1 MRTGIHE
8 RRSDSVIRLT
18 KAGEYGLRAIR
29 YLVESG
35 IENRISIGDISVEKK
50 IPEPF
55 LRKLFKPLV
64 KQGIIN
70 STRGVSGG
78 VRLARPPEDISVLE
92 VVEAL
97 EGPLALNECLLEDNV
112 CEFLN
117 ECGMHDVWDEA
128 QAAMAK
134 VLKSKNLTHLTK

>member
-1 MRTGIHE
+1 M
-8 RRSDSVIRLT
+8 IRLT
-18 KAGEYGLRAIR
+18 KAGEYGLRAVR
-29 YLVESG
+29 YLVEKG
-35 IENRISIGDISVEKK
+35 DENRISIGDISINRN

-64 KQGIIN
+64 QQGIIN

-78 VRLARPPEDISVLE
+78 VKLARDPKDITVLE

-97 EGPLALNECLLEDNV
+97 EGPLALNECLLDEAA
-112 CEFLN
+112 CEFLS
-117 ECGMHDVWDEA
+117 ECGMHDVWEEA

-134 VLKSKNLTHLTK
+134 VLRSKNLTDLKK

>member
-1 MRTGIHE
+1 M
-8 RRSDSVIRLT
+8 IRLT
-18 KAGEYGLRAIR
+18 KAGEYGLRAVR
-29 YLVESG
+29 YLVENEG
-35 IENRISIGDISVEKK
+35 ETRISIGDISENKK

-64 KQGIIN
+64 QHGIIN

-78 VRLARPPEDISVLE
+78 VRLSRAPDEITVLE

-97 EGPLALNECLLEDNV
+97 EGPLALNECLLDDAA
-112 CEFLN
+112 CEFLS

-134 VLKSKNLTHLTK
+134 VLRSKNLTHLTK

>member
-1 MRTGIHE
+1 MSLQT
-8 RRSDSVIRLT
+8 RSRIVIRLT
-18 KAGEYGLRAIR
+18 KAGEYGLRAVR
-29 YLVESG
+29 YLVENG
-35 IENRISIGDISVEKK
+35 DEVRVSIGDISNEKN

-64 KQGIIN
+64 QQGIIN
-70 STRGVSGG
+70 STRGVAGG
-78 VRLARPPEDISVLE
+78 VRLARKPEEITVLE

-97 EGPLALNECLLEDNV
+97 EGPLALNECLLDDAA
-112 CEFLN
+112 CEFLA

-134 VLKSKNLTHLTK
+134 VLRAKNLTHLVK

>member
-1 MRTGIHE
+1 M
-8 RRSDSVIRLT
+8 IRLT

-29 YLVESG
+29 YLVENG
-35 IENRISIGDISVEKK
+35 DEARISIGDISVEKK

-64 KQGIIN
+64 QQGIIN

-78 VRLARPPEDISVLE
+78 VRLARMPEEISVLE

-97 EGPLALNECLLEDNV
+97 EGPLALNECLLADV
-112 CEFLN
+112 SCEFLD
-117 ECGMHDVWDEA
+117 ECGMHDVWEET

-134 VLKSKNLTHLTK
+134 VLRSKNLTDLIK

>member
-1 MRTGIHE
+1 M
-8 RRSDSVIRLT
+8 IRLT

-29 YLVESG
+29 YLVENG
-35 IENRISIGDISVEKK
+35 DKERISIGDISIHKN

-64 KQGIIN
+64 QQGIIN

-78 VRLARPPEDISVLE
+78 VRLARQPDEITVLE

-97 EGPLALNECLLEDNV
+97 EGPLALNDCLLDDSA
-112 CEFLN
+112 CEFLA
-117 ECGMHDVWDEA
+117 ECGMHDVWEEA

-134 VLKSKNLTHLTK
+134 VLRSKNLLDLKK

>member
-1 MRTGIHE
+1 M
-8 RRSDSVIRLT
+8 IRLT

-29 YLVESG
+29 YLVENG
-35 IENRISIGDISVEKK
+35 EEERVSIGDISLAKN

-64 KQGIIN
+64 QQGIIH
-70 STRGVSGG
+70 STRGVTGG
-78 VRLARPPEDISVLE
+78 VRLARQPEEITVLE

-97 EGPLALNECLLEDNV
+97 EGPLALNECLLDENE
-112 CEFLN
+112 CEFLA
-117 ECGMHDVWDEA
+117 ECGMHDVWEEA

-134 VLKSKNLTHLTK
+134 VLRAKNLTHLTK

>member
-1 MRTGIHE
+1 M
-8 RRSDSVIRLT
+8 IRLT
-18 KAGEYGLRAIR
+18 KAGEYGLRAVR
-29 YLVESG
+29 YLVENGDKS
-35 IENRISIGDISVEKK
+35 RISIGDISENKK

-64 KQGIIN
+64 QQGIIF

-78 VRLARPPEDISVLE
+78 VRLSRDPKEITVLE

-97 EGPLALNECLLEDNV
+97 EGPLALNECLLEDAS
-112 CEFLN
+112 CEFVT
-117 ECGMHDVWDEA
+117 ECGMYDVWDEA

-134 VLKSKNLTHLTK
+134 VLRSKNLTDLTR

>member
-1 MRTGIHE
+1 M
-8 RRSDSVIRLT
+8 IRLT

-29 YLVESG
+29 FLVESG
-35 IENRISIGDISVEKK
+35 DESRISIGDISIEKK

-64 KQGIIN
+64 QHDIII

-78 VRLARPPEDISVLE
+78 VRLSRKPEDINILE

-97 EGPLALNECLLEDNV
+97 EGPLALNECLMDDNS
-112 CEFLN
+112 CEFMN
-117 ECGMHDVWDEA
+117 ECGMHDVWEQA
-128 QAAMAK
+128 QSAMAK
-134 VLKSKNLTHLTK
+134 VLKSKNLTDLTKTTN

>member
-1 MRTGIHE
+1 M
-8 RRSDSVIRLT
+8 IRLT
-18 KAGEYGLRAIR
+18 KAGEYGLRAVR
-29 YLVESG
+29 YMVENADKG
-35 IENRISIGDISVEKK
+35 RVSIGDISENKN

-64 KQGIIN
+64 QQEIII

-78 VRLARPPEDISVLE
+78 VKLARKPEEITVLE

-97 EGPLALNECLLEDNV
+97 EGPLALNECLLDDAA
-112 CEFLN
+112 CEFLA
-117 ECGMHDVWDEA
+117 ECGMHDVWEEA

-134 VLKSKNLTHLTK
+134 VLRSKNLTDLSK

>member
-1 MRTGIHE
+1 M
-8 RRSDSVIRLT
+8 IRLT
-18 KAGEYGLRAIR
+18 KAGEYGLRAVR
-29 YLVESG
+29 YLVENVDKS
-35 IENRISIGDISVEKK
+35 RISIGDISENKK

-64 KQGIIN
+64 QQGIIN

-78 VRLARPPEDISVLE
+78 VRLARDPKEITILE

-97 EGPLALNECLLEDNV
+97 EGPLALNECLLEDST
-112 CEFLN
+112 CEFLD
-117 ECGMHDVWDEA
+117 ECGMHNVWEEA

-134 VLKSKNLTHLTK
+134 VLRSKNLTDLKL

>member
-1 MRTGIHE
+1 M
-8 RRSDSVIRLT
+8 IRLT
-18 KAGEYGLRAIR
+18 KAGEYGLRAVR
-29 YLVESG
+29 YLVENVDQ
-35 IENRISIGDISVEKK
+35 ERISIGDISINKK

-64 KQGIIN
+64 QQGIIV

-78 VRLARPPEDISVLE
+78 VRLSRNPKYITVLE

-97 EGPLALNECLLEDNV
+97 EGPLALNECLLDDSA
-112 CEFLN
+112 CEFLS
-117 ECGMHDVWDEA
+117 ECGMHDVWEEA

-134 VLKSKNLTHLTK
+134 VLRARNLSDLTKSHH

>member
-1 MRTGIHE
+1 M
-8 RRSDSVIRLT
+8 IRLT

-35 IENRISIGDISVEKK
+35 NDSRISIGDISVQKK

-64 KQGIIN
+64 QHGIIN

-78 VRLARPPEDISVLE
+78 VRLARNPEEITILE

-97 EGPLALNECLLEDNV
+97 EGPLALNECLLDDVN
-112 CEFLN
+112 CEFLD
-117 ECGMHDVWDEA
+117 ECGMHDVWEEA
-128 QAAMAK
+128 QTAMAK
-134 VLKSKNLTHLTK
+134 VLRAKNLTDLTK

>member
-1 MRTGIHE
+1 M
-8 RRSDSVIRLT
+8 IRLT

-29 YLVESG
+29 YLVEQSDA
-35 IENRISIGDISVEKK
+35 ERVSIGDISASKH

-64 KQGIIN
+64 QNNIIS
-70 STRGVSGG
+70 STRGVAGG
-78 VRLARPPEDISVLE
+78 VRLSRPAQEISVLE

-97 EGPLALNECLLEDNV
+97 EGPLALNECLLEDSA
-112 CEFLN
+112 CEFMS

-134 VLKSKNLTHLTK
+134 VLRSKDLTQLLKR

>member
-1 MRTGIHE
+1 
-8 RRSDSVIRLT
+8 VIRLT
-18 KAGEYGLRAIR
+18 KAGEYGLRAVR
-29 YLVESG
+29 YLVENVDKS
-35 IENRISIGDISVEKK
+35 RISIGDISENKK

-64 KQGIIN
+64 QQGIIN

-78 VRLARPPEDISVLE
+78 VRLARDPKEITILE

-97 EGPLALNECLLEDNV
+97 EGPLALNECLLEDST
-112 CEFLN
+112 CEFLD
-117 ECGMHDVWDEA
+117 ECGMHNVWEEA

-134 VLKSKNLTHLTK
+134 VLRSKNLTDLKL

>member
-1 MRTGIHE
+1 M
-8 RRSDSVIRLT
+8 IRLT
-18 KAGEYGLRAIR
+18 KAGEYGLRAVR
-29 YLVESG
+29 YLVENGDES
-35 IENRISIGDISVEKK
+35 RISIGDISENKK

-64 KQGIIN
+64 QQGIIN

-78 VRLARPPEDISVLE
+78 VRLARAPEEITVLE

-97 EGPLALNECLLEDNV
+97 EGPLALNQCLLEDDA
-112 CEFLN
+112 CEFLS
-117 ECGMHDVWDEA
+117 ECGMHDVWEEA

-134 VLKSKNLTHLTK
+134 VLRSKNLMDLTK

>member
-1 MRTGIHE
+1 M
-8 RRSDSVIRLT
+8 IRLT
-18 KAGEYGLRAIR
+18 KAGEYGLRAVR
-29 YLVESG
+29 YLVENG
-35 IENRISIGDISVEKK
+35 DEHRISIGDISENKN

-64 KQGIIN
+64 QQGIIN

-78 VRLARPPEDISVLE
+78 VRLARGPKEITVLE

-97 EGPLALNECLLEDNV
+97 EGPLALNECLLEDV
-112 CEFLN
+112 SCEFLS
-117 ECGMHDVWDEA
+117 ECGMHNVWEEA

-134 VLKSKNLTHLTK
+134 VLRSKDLTDLIR

>member
-1 MRTGIHE
+1 M
-8 RRSDSVIRLT
+8 IRLT
-18 KAGEYGLRAIR
+18 KAGEYGLRAVR
-29 YLVESG
+29 YLVEN
-35 IENRISIGDISVEKK
+35 IDQERISIGDISINKK

-64 KQGIIN
+64 QQGIIN

-78 VRLARPPEDISVLE
+78 VRLARNPKDITVLE

-97 EGPLALNECLLEDNV
+97 EGPLVLNECLLDDSA
-112 CEFLN
+112 CEFLS
-117 ECGMHDVWDEA
+117 ECGMHDVWEEA

-134 VLKSKNLTHLTK
+134 VLRSRNLSDLAKSTH

>member
-1 MRTGIHE
+1 M
-8 RRSDSVIRLT
+8 IRLT
-18 KAGEYGLRAIR
+18 KAGEYGLRAVR
-29 YLVESG
+29 YLVENVDKS
-35 IENRISIGDISVEKK
+35 RISIGDISENKK

-64 KQGIIN
+64 QQGIIN

-78 VRLARPPEDISVLE
+78 VRLARDPEEITILE

-97 EGPLALNECLLEDNV
+97 EGPLALNECLLEDST
-112 CEFLN
+112 CEFLD
-117 ECGMHDVWDEA
+117 ECGMHNVWEEA

-134 VLKSKNLTHLTK
+134 VLRSKNLTDLTL

>member
-1 MRTGIHE
+1 M
-8 RRSDSVIRLT
+8 IRLT

-35 IENRISIGDISVEKK
+35 DDLRISIGDISTHKK

-64 KQGIIN
+64 QQGIIS

-78 VRLARPPEDISVLE
+78 VRLAKKPEEITILE

-97 EGPLALNECLLEDNV
+97 EGPLALNECLLEDV
-112 CEFLN
+112 SCEFLD
-117 ECGMHDVWDEA
+117 ECGMHDVWEEA

-134 VLKSKNLTHLTK
+134 VLRAKNLTDLTK

>member
-1 MRTGIHE
+1 M
-8 RRSDSVIRLT
+8 IRLT

-29 YLVESG
+29 YLVETG
-35 IENRISIGDISVEKK
+35 DQKRVSIGDISVDKN

-64 KQGIIN
+64 QQGIIN

-78 VRLARPPEDISVLE
+78 VRLARAPEEITVLE

-97 EGPLALNECLLEDNV
+97 EGPLALNECLLVDNA
-112 CEFLN
+112 CEFMS
-117 ECGMHDVWDEA
+117 ECGMHDIWDEA
-128 QAAMAK
+128 QAAMAR
-134 VLKSKNLTHLTK
+134 VLKSKNLTQLTIK

>member
-1 MRTGIHE
+1 
-8 RRSDSVIRLT
+8 VIRLT
-18 KAGEYGLRAIR
+18 KAGEYGLRAVR
-29 YLVESG
+29 YLVENG
-35 IENRISIGDISVEKK
+35 DEKRISIGDISENKK

-64 KQGIIN
+64 NQGIIL

-78 VRLARPPEDISVLE
+78 VRLARDPKEITVLE

-97 EGPLALNECLLEDNV
+97 EGPLALNECLLEDSA
-112 CEFLN
+112 CEFLS

-134 VLKSKNLTHLTK
+134 VLRSKNLTDLTR

>member
-1 MRTGIHE
+1 M
-8 RRSDSVIRLT
+8 IRLT

-29 YLVESG
+29 YLVENR
-35 IENRISIGDISVEKK
+35 EDKRISIGDISENKN

-64 KQGIIN
+64 QHGIIH

-78 VRLARPPEDISVLE
+78 VRLARDPKEITVLE

-97 EGPLALNECLLEDNV
+97 EGPLALNDCLLDDAA
-112 CEFLN
+112 CEFLA
-117 ECGMHDVWDEA
+117 ECGMHDVWEEA

-134 VLKSKNLTHLTK
+134 VLRSKDLTDLTK

>member
-1 MRTGIHE
+1 M
-8 RRSDSVIRLT
+8 IRLT
-18 KAGEYGLRAIR
+18 KAGEYGLRAMR
-29 YLVESG
+29 YLVENGDES
-35 IENRISIGDISVEKK
+35 RISIGDISENKN

-64 KQGIIN
+64 QQGIIN

-78 VRLARPPEDISVLE
+78 VRLARDPKDISVLE

-97 EGPLALNECLLEDNV
+97 EGPLALNECLLEDIA
-112 CEFLN
+112 CEFLS
-117 ECGMHDVWDEA
+117 ECGMHDIWEEA

-134 VLKSKNLTHLTK
+134 VLRSKNLTNLTK

>member
-1 MRTGIHE
+1 M
-8 RRSDSVIRLT
+8 IRLT
-18 KAGEYGLRAIR
+18 KAGEYGLRAVR
-29 YLVESG
+29 YLVENG
-35 IENRISIGDISVEKK
+35 DENRISIGDISENKK

-64 KQGIIN
+64 KQGIIL

-78 VRLARPPEDISVLE
+78 VRLARDPKEINVLE

-97 EGPLALNECLLEDNV
+97 EGPLALNDCLLEDSA
-112 CEFLN
+112 CEFLS

-134 VLKSKNLTHLTK
+134 VLRSKNLTDLTR

>member
-1 MRTGIHE
+1 M
-8 RRSDSVIRLT
+8 IRLT

-29 YLVESG
+29 YLVENG
-35 IENRISIGDISVEKK
+35 EEPRVSIGDISEHKN

-64 KQGIIN
+64 KNDIIH
-70 STRGVSGG
+70 STRGVAGG
-78 VRLARPPEDISVLE
+78 VRLARKPEDITVLE

-97 EGPLALNECLLEDNV
+97 EGPLALNDCLLTDAE
-112 CEFLN
+112 CEFMT

-134 VLKSKNLTHLTK
+134 VLQSKNLNDLTRPL